1 MFDNLREQADSTPF
15 YEDESQFRDVEDL
28 RPAAPP
34 PRNTGTASSG
44 GRFLG
49 MTPLQRF
56 IIAVLLLISVCVLG
70 SMCLLATG
78 RISLF

>member
-1 MFDNLREQADSTPF
+1 MFDDLREQADSTPF
-15 YEDESQFRDVEDL
+15 YEDEAQFQDAEAR
-28 RPAAPP
+28 RPATKP
-34 PRNTGTASSG
+34 PRQVSFNFEN

-56 IIAVLLLISVCVLG
+56 ILAMLLLISVCVLG
-70 SMCLLATG
+70 SMCLLITG

>member
-15 YEDESQFRDVEDL
+15 YEDEAQFRDVEDL
-28 RPAAPP
+28 RPKAPP
-34 PRNTGTASSG
+34 PRNTSSGG

-56 IIAVLLLISVCVLG
+56 ILAILLLISVCVLG
-70 SMCLLATG
+70 SMCLLITG

>member
-15 YEDESQFRDVEDL
+15 YEDEARFRDVEDL

-34 PRNTGTASSG
+34 PRDPGPSG

-56 IIAVLLLISVCVLG
+56 ILAILLLISVCVLG
-70 SMCLLATG
+70 SMCLLVTG